1 LRPSPRPLS
10 EDFAPPARDQW
21 LSLVEKSLKGAPLDR
36 LTSTTYDGLSIRPLY
51 TADDADPVPGARR
64 APAADPTRPWDVRS
78 LVEHPDPAQANADVR
93 RDLGKGA
100 ASVLLSLDPSG
111 RTGVAVAS
119 QDHLARVL
127 DGVLLDLAPVAL
139 DAGFMGPAA
148 ADWLAVLAKGA
159 PAAPLAFHLD
169 PLSAFAEAGIAPGP
183 VEAHLIAA
191 ANTAAR
197 HAPAYPKASLFLATG
212 RVVHEAGGAD
222 AQELGF
228 ACAAAVAYARAMV
241 RAGLPMAE
249 AWNRLTLGV
258 SIDAE
263 YFASLAKLR
272 AARALFSRLASAC
285 GVQASARV
293 EARSSRRM
301 LAAYDPW
308 TNLLRLTAAG
318 FAAAAGGADAVV
330 LDPFTRPLGRPT
342 AFARRQAR
350 NIQLVLMEEAHL
362 GRVADPAGGA
372 WFVERQ
378 TEDLAR
384 AAWAFFQDVERAG
397 GALAGLESGLVA
409 ERVAAVRE
417 ARLKDVARR
426 KAGLIGVSEFP
437 NLDEAAVAVDPVDPA
452 AFAVAA
458 PDLLLPGPQARCP
471 ALAPVR
477 LSEPFE
483 RLRARAEAVPAR
495 PEVYL
500 ATIGDQADF
509 SARLGFSR
517 NLFAAGGIGARVGA
531 PDAFDPAE
539 TALAVICSSDER
551 YAESAAAVAATLRA
565 RGARAVWLAGRP
577 GELESALRA
586 AGIDG
591 FVYAGCDAVKV
602 LTDALAVSGVP
613 ASSTMASEIQ
623 QDG

>member
-1 LRPSPRPLS
+1 LRPSTRPLS
-10 EDFAPPARDQW
+10 EDFDPPAREQW
-21 LSLVEKSLKGAPLDR
+21 LALVEKTLKGAPLDR
-36 LTSTTYDGLSIRPLY
+36 LTSTTHDGLAIRPLY
-51 TADDADPVPGARR
+51 TADDAAPVPGARR
-64 APAADPTRPWDVRS
+64 APAADPARPWDVRT
-78 LVEHPDPAQANADVR
+78 LVEHPDRSQANADVL
-93 RDLGKGA
+93 RDLEKGA
-100 ASVLLSLDPSG
+100 ASVLLRLDPSG
-111 RTGVAVAS
+111 ETGVAVAS
-119 QDHLARVL
+119 QDDLARVL
-127 DGVLLDLAPVAL
+127 DGVLLDVAPVAL

-169 PLSAFAEAGIAPGP
+169 PLSAFAEAGAAPGP

-197 HAPAYPKASLFLATG
+197 HAPAYPKASLFLAAG
-212 RVVHEAGGAD
+212 RVLHEAGGSD

-228 ACAAAVAYARAMV
+228 LAAAATAYARAMV
-241 RAGLPMAE
+241 RAGLPMAD
-249 AWNRLTLGV
+249 AWKRLTLGV
-258 SIDAE
+258 SVDGE

-272 AARALFSRLASAC
+272 AARALFARLASAC
-285 GVQASARV
+285 GVEATARI

-301 LAAYDPW
+301 LAALDPW

-372 WFVERQ
+372 WFVERL
-378 TEDLAR
+378 TDDLAR
-384 AAWAFFQDVERAG
+384 AAWAFFQETERTG
-397 GALAGLESGLVA
+397 GALAALESGLVA
-409 ERVAAVRE
+409 ERVATVRE

-437 NLDEAAVAVDPVDPA
+437 NLDEGAVAVDAVDPT
-452 AFAVAA
+452 AFARPA
-458 PDLLLPGPQARCP
+458 PDLRLPGPQARCP
-471 ALAPVR
+471 ALVQIR

-483 RLRARAEAVPAR
+483 ALRARAETLPAR

-509 SARLGFSR
+509 SARLGFCR

-531 PDAFDPAE
+531 PDAFDGTDTPF
-539 TALAVICSSDER
+539 AVLCSSDER
-551 YAESAAAVAATLRA
+551 YAASAAEAAATLKA
-565 RGARAVWLAGRP
+565 RGARTVWLAGRP
-577 GELESALRA
+577 GELENALRA
-586 AGIDG
+586 AGIDA
-591 FVYAGCDAVKV
+591 FVFAGADAVNLLNRAFQV
-602 LTDALAVSGVP
+602 LGVADP
-613 ASSTMASEIQ
+613 ASEIQ
-623 QDG
+623 RK